1 MPNWCQNHIKIR
13 GSDANEIQRLA
24 DAFKEGKFLNA
35 IVPVPED
42 LYREGSS
49 SFGGDNSDL
58 YEQIRKEN
66 QQRHGYDSWYEFCLN
81 HWGTKWDV
89 GDEHMLTMDDD
100 GLGFS
105 ASFDSAWAPPVAA
118 MEQLVEDGFSVT
130 LDYNEPGMCF
140 VGRYE
145 DGDDQH
151 YDYGEL
157 DSEEV
162 RNYIGEELDDF
173 WSISESMAEWEEE
186 ERREEELYRF
196 VKDGEQKLNLVSE

>member
-24 DAFKEGKFLNA
+24 DAFEEGKFLNA

-49 SFGGDNSDL
+49 SFGGDNADL

-66 QQRHGYDSWYEFCLN
+66 KQRHGYDSWYEFCLN

-130 LDYNEPGMCF
+130 LDYNEPGMGF

-151 YDYGEL
+151 YDYGDL
-157 DSEEV
+157 DSKEV
-162 RNYIGEELDDF
+162 RNHIGEELDDF
-173 WSISESMAEWEEE
+173 WSISESMAEWEDEQ
-186 ERREEELYRF
+186 RREEELYRF